1 MSETTEK
8 EKETGLKS
16 LIDRLDK
23 QQKVAF
29 CSYLGLHGASFYTMR
44 DKLVYGTGWF
54 ALWELKGVEGMI
66 REFDPDYEGEAEDF
80 IARDGEKTAFAT
92 YMAETG
98 GMSKTTCY
106 QRFKIF
112 NFKKWEVVGLE
123 RMFRLFMDFHKE
135 GAA

>member
-1 MSETTEK
+1 MGNSQYKLLSTR
-8 EKETGLKS
+8 S
-16 LIDRLDK
+16 LYI
-23 QQKVAF
+23 
-29 CSYLGLHGASFYTMR
+29 C
-44 DKLVYGTGWF
+44 
-54 ALWELKGVEGMI
+54 

-135 GAA
+135 GAV